1 MRMSDL
7 RIPIGGFF
15 AVLGA
20 ILVAAPGARAQLT
33 DAPVNLYAG
42 LSMLV
47 FGGTMLWLA
56 RRRR

>member
-1 MRMSDL
+1 MTDL

-15 AVLGA
+15 AVLGT
-20 ILVAAPGARAQLT
+20 ILVAFPGARAKLT
-33 DAPVNLYAG
+33 DAPVNLYSG

-47 FGGTMLWLA
+47 FGGALLWLG